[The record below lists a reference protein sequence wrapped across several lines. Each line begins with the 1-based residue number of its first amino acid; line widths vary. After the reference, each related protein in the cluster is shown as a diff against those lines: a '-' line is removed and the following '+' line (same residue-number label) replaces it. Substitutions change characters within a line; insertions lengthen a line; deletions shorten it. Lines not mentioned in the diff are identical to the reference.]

1 MIARS
6 DDAMRLDTVAEV
18 TWVELVS
25 ASGLSESEV
34 RELVRY
40 GALAPRDPSA
50 AQWTFEAHCLVVA
63 RTAQRLRHD
72 FELDVYA
79 LSVVLGYVERVEALE
94 TEIRTLRA
102 KLG

>member
-1 MIARS
+1 MTPES
-6 DDAMRLDTVAEV
+6 HDAIRLDSITTV
-18 TWVELVS
+18 TWVELLT
-25 ASGLSESEV
+25 ASGLPESDL
-34 RELVRY
+34 RDLVRY
-40 GALAPRDPSA
+40 GALSPRDPDA
-50 AQWTFEAHCLVVA
+50 PQWTFEAHCLVVA

-79 LSVVLGYVERVEALE
+79 LSVVLGYVERIESLE

>member
-1 MIARS
+1 MS
-6 DDAMRLDTVAEV
+6 DDALPLDTAAEV

-25 ASGLSESEV
+25 ASGFAESEV

-40 GALAPRDPSA
+40 GALVPRDPSA
-50 AQWTFEAHCLVVA
+50 VQWTFEAHYLVVA

-72 FELDVYA
+72 FELDTYA
-79 LSVVLGYVERVEALE
+79 LSIVLGYVERIEAME